1 MLFALGGLWVTLLAF
16 GMRGMHGLRMWPY
29 MPRLM
34 SILRVLRRHARR
46 TPIRQWRVHALT
58 YMLAGALGG
67 VIVNMAQLPR
77 GYWLT
82 LAVFTTLQMDLERSF
97 VRALQAGLGI
107 LAAAAILIY
116 IGHGLADPPLMV
128 MILLPLVVL
137 GRAFQANHYGL
148 FVLQT
153 TLLFLLLAET
163 LAQDWNLPQIRLIN
177 AAIGVSVALLIATL
191 MHLLH
196 RLLARR
202 SLRKAQPAAA
212 KSDEKTTPQ
221 S

>member
-1 MLFALGGLWVTLLAF
+1 MDALSQQAL
-16 GMRGMHGLRMWPY
+16 
-29 MPRLM
+29 
-34 SILRVLRRHARR
+34 HA
-46 TPIRQWRVHALT
+46 
-58 YMLAGALGG
+58 
-67 VIVNMAQLPR
+67 
-77 GYWLT
+77 
-82 LAVFTTLQMDLERSF
+82 S
-97 VRALQAGLGI
+97 LGI

-177 AAIGVSVALLIATL
+177 AAIGVGVALLIATL
-191 MHLLH
+191 MHLLQM
-196 RLLARR
+196 LLARR
-202 SLRKAQPAAA
+202 SRRKAQLAAQR
-212 KSDEKTTPQ
+212 SGEQTTSQP
-221 S
+221 

>member
-1 MLFALGGLWVTLLAF
+1 
-16 GMRGMHGLRMWPY
+16 
-29 MPRLM
+29 
-34 SILRVLRRHARR
+34 
-46 TPIRQWRVHALT
+46 
-58 YMLAGALGG
+58 
-67 VIVNMAQLPR
+67 
-77 GYWLT
+77 
-82 LAVFTTLQMDLERSF
+82 
-97 VRALQAGLGI
+97 
-107 LAAAAILIY
+107 
-116 IGHGLADPPLMV
+116 MV

>member
-1 MLFALGGLWVTLLAF
+1 
-16 GMRGMHGLRMWPY
+16 
-29 MPRLM
+29 
-34 SILRVLRRHARR
+34 
-46 TPIRQWRVHALT
+46 
-58 YMLAGALGG
+58 
-67 VIVNMAQLPR
+67 
-77 GYWLT
+77 
-82 LAVFTTLQMDLERSF
+82 
-97 VRALQAGLGI
+97 

-177 AAIGVSVALLIATL
+177 AAIGVGVALLIATL
-191 MHLLH
+191 MHLLQM
-196 RLLARR
+196 LLARR
-202 SLRKAQPAAA
+202 SRRKAQLAAQR
-212 KSDEKTTPQ
+212 SGEQTTSQP
-221 S
+221 

>member
-1 MLFALGGLWVTLLAF
+1 
-16 GMRGMHGLRMWPY
+16 
-29 MPRLM
+29 
-34 SILRVLRRHARR
+34 
-46 TPIRQWRVHALT
+46 VHALT
-58 YMLAGALGG
+58 YILAGALGG
-67 VIVNMAQLPR
+67 VIVNMAELPR

-82 LAVFTTLQMDLERSF
+82 LAVFTTLQMDLERSL
-97 VRALQAGLGI
+97 VRALQASLGI

-128 MILLPLVVL
+128 MILLPLIVL

-177 AAIGVSVALLIATL
+177 AAIGVAVALLIATL
-191 MHLLH
+191 MHVLQM
-196 RLLARR
+196 LLARR
-202 SLRKAQPAAA
+202 SRRKAQRAASQR
-212 KSDEKTTPQ
+212 SDEKTTSQP
-221 S
+221 

>member
-1 MLFALGGLWVTLLAF
+1 
-16 GMRGMHGLRMWPY
+16 
-29 MPRLM
+29 
-34 SILRVLRRHARR
+34 
-46 TPIRQWRVHALT
+46 
-58 YMLAGALGG
+58 MLAGAIGG
-67 VIVNMAQLPR
+67 VIVNMASLPR

-82 LAVFTTLQMDLERSF
+82 LAVFTTLQMDLERSL
-97 VRALQAGLGI
+97 VRALQASLGI

-116 IGHGLADPPLMV
+116 IGHGLSDPPLMV

-177 AAIGVSVALLIATL
+177 AAIGVGVALLIATL
-191 MHLLH
+191 MHLLQM
-196 RLLARR
+196 LLARR
-202 SLRKAQPAAA
+202 SRRKAQLAAQR
-212 KSDEKTTPQ
+212 SDEQTTSQP
-221 S
+221 